1 MDCPEVCLLEAS
13 QQEFSR
19 SHHHSHHHRRHCRHH
34 RHGHHQQENDHDG
47 HQRLLHDHGQHA
59 GGRPLPQRH
68 PQNLERPAANLCSLI
83 FQVE

>member
-19 SHHHSHHHRRHCRHH
+19 SQHHCYCHYHHCQHRDHE
-34 RHGHHQQENDHDG
+34 QENDHDG